1 MKKVKRSFEKMETKL
16 KKYFP
21 MIQTKEEV
29 MGKIRESVKMTEMFY
44 SWKNDQ
50 QKEFLDFCTGVRGVK
65 LLYDVFLRKL

>member
-1 MKKVKRSFEKMETKL
+1 METKL

-21 MIQTKEEV
+21 MIQTKGEV

-50 QKEFLDFCTGVRGVK
+50 EKTTFPGCSITLQNFTATGFSATIRH
-65 LLYDVFLRKL
+65 L